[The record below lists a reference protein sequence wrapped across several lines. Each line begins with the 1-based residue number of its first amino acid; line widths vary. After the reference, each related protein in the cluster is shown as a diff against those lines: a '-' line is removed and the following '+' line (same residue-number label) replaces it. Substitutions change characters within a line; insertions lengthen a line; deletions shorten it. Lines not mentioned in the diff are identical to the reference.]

1 MLEQVKNRLKD
12 LRDHRLIHRIQKRK
26 LTYLSVRKMALI
38 SKTCRAI
45 EARKLDGAFIEAGC
59 ALGGSAILIS
69 SIKRR
74 DRPFL
79 GYDTFS
85 MIPPPR
91 SDNTSEVNRQYKVI
105 ASGAS
110 EGIDSDDYYRHHDH
124 LYERV
129 QENFAE
135 FGLNCSERNITLI
148 RDLVQ
153 EQMTIK
159 QPVAFAQIDF
169 DWYDPVKT
177 CLEKI
182 FPNLIVGGSVILD
195 DYHDWGGYRKA
206 ADAFL
211 KTVTGAYSLD
221 DTEGSLQI
229 TKR

>member
-1 MLEQVKNRLKD
+1 MLDQLKIRLKNI
-12 LRDHRLIHRIQKRK
+12 RDRRLIHRIQKRK
-26 LTYLSVRKMALI
+26 LTYLSVRKMVLI

-45 EARKLDGAFIEAGC
+45 EARQLKGAFIEAGC

-85 MIPPPR
+85 MIPPPSGDDTPDVHR
-91 SDNTSEVNRQYKVI
+91 RYQVI

-110 EGIDSDDYYRHHDH
+110 EGIDGDEYYGYQDR

-129 QENFAE
+129 QQNFAD
-135 FGLNCSERNITLI
+135 FGLNCAERNITLI
-148 RDLVQ
+148 RGLVQ
-153 EQMTIK
+153 EKMTIK
-159 QPVAFAQIDF
+159 QPVAFAHIDV

-182 FPNLIVGGSVILD
+182 FPHLIVGGSVILD
-195 DYHDWGGYRKA
+195 DYHDWGGCRKA
-206 ADAFL
+206 ADTFL
-211 KTVTGAYSLD
+211 QSVTGAYLLD